1 MKCKNIKLI
10 HFRNFFEKEIDLSDR
25 ITILQGNNG
34 VGKTNIIEAVYVAS
48 IGKSFR
54 ATKDEEMIQMGEN
67 EGTILLSFVVRET
80 IHEVKIKLF
89 RDRRKKM
96 YLNDTEIKRKDWLG
110 FFRTVLFTPD
120 ELQLIKGAPYE
131 RRRFLDVE
139 ISQINPRYYEE
150 IVKYN
155 RAVQQ
160 RNYAF
165 KNAKYKGF
173 KPEIDIWD
181 MQIAKSAAYIVRKRK
196 EAILKMNEMMKP
208 LEEQLTGAKE
218 NLLLAYKKT
227 GGDPDCFT
235 EEWYLKKLAENREE
249 DSLLFHTSVGPHRD
263 DFIFQMNG
271 FNLAAYG
278 SQGQQ
283 RTAIVAMKLA
293 EIKFIKKETG
303 EYPVLLLDDIHSE
316 LDEERKKALFSYLS
330 DNKIQTIITTA
341 EKNILFKGNI
351 ISL

>member
-1 MKCKNIKLI
+1 MKCKDIRLI
-10 HFRNFFEKEIDLSDR
+10 HFRNFSEKEIDLSDR

-139 ISQINPRYYEE
+139 ISKINPRYY
-150 IVKYN
+150 
-155 RAVQQ
+155 Q
-160 RNYAF
+160 
-165 KNAKYKGF
+165 
-173 KPEIDIWD
+173 
-181 MQIAKSAAYIVRKRK
+181 
-196 EAILKMNEMMKP
+196 
-208 LEEQLTGAKE
+208 
-218 NLLLAYKKT
+218 
-227 GGDPDCFT
+227 
-235 EEWYLKKLAENREE
+235 
-249 DSLLFHTSVGPHRD
+249 
-263 DFIFQMNG
+263 
-271 FNLAAYG
+271 
-278 SQGQQ
+278 
-283 RTAIVAMKLA
+283 
-293 EIKFIKKETG
+293 
-303 EYPVLLLDDIHSE
+303 
-316 LDEERKKALFSYLS
+316 
-330 DNKIQTIITTA
+330 
-341 EKNILFKGNI
+341 
-351 ISL
+351 